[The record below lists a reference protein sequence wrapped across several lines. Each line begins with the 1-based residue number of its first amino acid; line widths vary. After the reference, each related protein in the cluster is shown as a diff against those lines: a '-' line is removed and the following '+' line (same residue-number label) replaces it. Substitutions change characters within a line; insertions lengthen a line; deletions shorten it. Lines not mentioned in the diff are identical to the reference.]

1 MKNAD
6 FDRMIRNRI
15 RHERFSLSSKT
26 ANRLLHTLTSPSQEQ
41 APIASYS
48 SHQGH
53 VPVLAFAC
61 AVLACMIFFLPQW
74 TSRPDQT
81 YPPTSQDNGDL
92 GNGFFTFTP
101 IVTIV
106 PTPTEGPTATATVI
120 APSPTPT
127 ETSTVSPISEPTNT
141 PDNSP
146 TSELEATPMPSPT
159 PFSGETAT
167 ILPTVTPV
175 PTRTPTPTPTPFA
188 TPRVTI
194 APK

>member
-15 RHERFSLSSKT
+15 RHERFSLSARTS
-26 ANRLLHTLTSPSQEQ
+26 NRLLHTLTFSPQEQ
-41 APIASYS
+41 AHHAPRR
-48 SHQGH
+48 SHRSH
-53 VPVLAFAC
+53 VPALAFVC

-74 TSRPDQT
+74 TSHPDQT
-81 YPPTSQDNGDL
+81 YIPTSQDNDDL

-127 ETSTVSPISEPTNT
+127 ETSTVSPTSEPTNT
-141 PDNSP
+141 PDNSLTP
-146 TSELEATPMPSPT
+146 EPEATPMPSPT
-159 PFSGETAT
+159 PLSGETAT

>member
-26 ANRLLHTLTSPSQEQ
+26 ANRLLHTLTSPPQEQ
-41 APIASYS
+41 ALIASYS

-53 VPVLAFAC
+53 VPVLVFAC

-127 ETSTVSPISEPTNT
+127 ETSTVSPISESTNT